1 MAERPDSGSKAG
13 RTVRAL
19 MRAARTAALSTALA
33 GEAGRPYASLVL
45 SATAAD
51 GSPLLLISALA
62 EHTKNLKADA
72 RLALLYEASAGL
84 ASPLEGARAS
94 VLGRLA
100 PATEPADRARFLT
113 RHPEA
118 EAYASFRDFAFHR
131 VIVDRAHLVAGFGRI
146 HWVEAPDV
154 LIAAPTALA
163 REEESILAHMNA
175 DHADAVALYATAL
188 LGQPAGPW
196 RMCGI
201 DAEGCDLASDGRH
214 ARLPFPEPI
223 ADAAGAQAAL
233 VRLAHE
239 ARAKS

>member
-1 MAERPDSGSKAG
+1 MADRADGGAAAG
-13 RTVRAL
+13 RTVRDL
-19 MRAARTAALSTALA
+19 MRRARTAALSTALA
-33 GEAGRPYASLVL
+33 GAAGQPYASLVL

-51 GSPLLLISALA
+51 GSPLLLISGLA

-72 RLALLYEASAGL
+72 RLALLYEASGAF

-100 PATEPADRARFLT
+100 PANEPAHRARLLA

-118 EAYASFRDFAFHR
+118 AAYAAFRDFSFHR
-131 VIVDRAHLVAGFGRI
+131 VVVDRAHLVAGFGRI
-146 HWVEAPDV
+146 RWVDARDV
-154 LIAAPTALA
+154 LIPPPAALA
-163 REEESILAHMNA
+163 REEDAILAHMNA

-201 DAEGCDLASDGRH
+201 DAEGCDLVADGRH

-223 ADAAGAQAAL
+223 ADADGARDAL
-233 VRLAHE
+233 VRLARA
-239 ARAKS
+239 ARAKP

>member
-1 MAERPDSGSKAG
+1 MAKQAESGAEAG

-33 GEAGRPYASLVL
+33 GEAGQPYVSLVL

-100 PATEPADRARFLT
+100 PATDPSDRARFLA

-118 EAYASFRDFAFHR
+118 AAYAAFRDFAFHR

-146 HWVEAPDV
+146 RWVEAPDV
-154 LIAAPTALA
+154 LIAPPAALT
-163 REEESILAHMNA
+163 REENAILAHMNT

-201 DAEGCDLASDGRH
+201 DAEGCDLASDGQH

-223 ADAAGAQAAL
+223 ADAEGARAAL
-233 VRLAHE
+233 VRLAHV